1 MSLLTKP
8 ENSTTATTP
17 LRKPDSLRIRQSDDE
32 AARTVRLSDGKTTIG
47 SSPQCTIVLPASE
60 CRPLQCVITLDA
72 HRAEATRWGAGV
84 QLNRRDFSKSVVGVG
99 DKLTIGDCELEFA
112 AAELAAPV
120 ATTSK
125 EAAPVQASTPAFD
138 PPRVT
143 PPKVVELPQVDEL
156 VAVIDAK
163 QAEPALA
170 ALAVASAPAVGAPK
184 PTVVKLLPAPTP
196 VVAAPAAE
204 SVETKSAAAESFVAP
219 PAMQEPVSE
228 AAAPPAIELPSAV
241 QPAALP
247 KALTVPVVSSPTL
260 VAPLATATATI
271 ETAAA
276 LQTPPATAPTQ
287 PAEVAPAAK
296 PVAEEIKPESAASA
310 PSRIASQQF
319 ADELILQLWQSSDA
333 ARRRARTL
341 IAAARDAR
349 FRADAMAAD
358 LSAMEIELDF
368 AREAYDSHAAEHEK
382 LHFEIIDRDRQ
393 AAERLAPLVNEV
405 ESLRSQLQ
413 ESQIELAEQA
423 ARCDELSAALDVQ
436 AVDKAAAD
444 AQLAEA
450 HRARDLEQSLAV
462 QIEQATLLARELGA
476 VRTELDAV
484 RLQLDTQLARQTEV
498 EADLAGSREQCESLR
513 HAASELAECE
523 ATIGHLRDE
532 VAGLHA
538 ERSDLHGKLADSEGE
553 LHRLA
558 EMYLAHTSQ
567 PAAAEGEARSGDEQH
582 AEGAEAPA
590 VAEVSEVVE
599 TPEVAE
605 AADHF
610 ALVEPVETDEPASLE
625 REASASFGDDHAF
638 AAVEPAEEAEY
649 AEVVAEPVEHHGWP
663 LPAVLEAEPAD
674 DLHAQIEPTPTDF
687 APLAPFPLVAE
698 PTPAPAPVE
707 HESHESAAFAPPQ
720 EVKTVPVESETA
732 TSSFIDKYRHLLDDE
747 PGEPIGSTLQSP
759 LGASR
764 PMLDDEFLSPAKAA
778 ERTAHADDS
787 DEALEAYMA
796 NMMARMRG
804 VSASSMVEPA
814 PMLPVAEQPAVE
826 EPLAYDP
833 SEPFDIESMKQGR
846 RAPISTDLAALREI
860 ANSSARSAI
869 ATHRNKRK
877 MESAVGKIIIAIAAF
892 GASGFLM
899 SSAPTLMSW
908 QFLCGI
914 AVGVIGFGAAALAV
928 RGRAEGDH
936 YVDSLPASF
945 TEDEREHGV

>member
-17 LRKPDSLRIRQSDDE
+17 LRKPDSLRIRQSDSD
-32 AARTVRLSDGKTTIG
+32 AARTVPLIDGKTTIG

-60 CRPLQCVITLDA
+60 CRPLQCVITRDA

-84 QLNRRDFSKSVVGVG
+84 QLNRRDFTKSIVGVG
-99 DKLTIGDCELEFA
+99 DKLSIGCCELEFA
-112 AAELAAPV
+112 VADPLAAVANTPQTLSPV
-120 ATTSK
+120 TV
-125 EAAPVQASTPAFD
+125 APPAPL
-138 PPRVT
+138 PPAVE
-143 PPKVVELPQVDEL
+143 PPKAEAVEAKPPES
-156 VAVIDAK
+156 VIA
-163 QAEPALA
+163 
-170 ALAVASAPAVGAPK
+170 ASAPQPAPAAEAPK
-184 PTVVKLLPAPTP
+184 PTVVKLLPVPTP
-196 VVAAPAAE
+196 VVALPAVEPVEAKISTVEPLAPQPVAVEPFVEAPAA
-204 SVETKSAAAESFVAP
+204 
-219 PAMQEPVSE
+219 
-228 AAAPPAIELPSAV
+228 V
-241 QPAALP
+241 QPSALP
-247 KALTVPVVSSPTL
+247 KAITVPVVSSPTL
-260 VAPLATATATI
+260 IAP
-271 ETAAA
+271 
-276 LQTPPATAPTQ
+276 
-287 PAEVAPAAK
+287 VAPAC
-296 PVAEEIKPESAASA
+296 SAASA
-310 PSRIASQQF
+310 PQASPAAVTPALPHLVAVASAAATVAEEAKPEADAAGKLNCTTSQQF

-349 FRADAMAAD
+349 FRADAMNDD
-358 LSAMEIELDF
+358 LSAMEVELDL
-368 AREAYDSHAAEHEK
+368 ARAAYDSHAANHEK
-382 LHFEIIDRDRQ
+382 LHLEIIERDRQ

-436 AVDKAAAD
+436 AADKAAAD

-450 HRARDLEQSLAV
+450 HRASELEQSLNV

-484 RLQLDTQLARQTEV
+484 RTQLDRQLARQQEV
-498 EADLAGSREQCESLR
+498 EADFAGTRQQCESLQ

-523 ATIGHLRDE
+523 ATIGNLRDE

-567 PAAAEGEARSGDEQH
+567 PPAQEEAGDVAEQH
-582 AEGAEAPA
+582 AEVAEAPEV
-590 VAEVSEVVE
+590 VAEA
-599 TPEVAE
+599 PEVAE

-610 ALVEPVETDEPASLE
+610 ALVEPVHADEPTPQEAD
-625 REASASFGDDHAF
+625 ASASFSDDHAF
-638 AAVEPAEEAEY
+638 AAVEPVADHVETA
-649 AEVVAEPVEHHGWP
+649 AEPEEHHGWP
-663 LPAVLEAEPAD
+663 LPVALEAEPVD
-674 DLHAQIEPTPTDF
+674 DAHAEIEPTPTDF
-687 APLAPFPLVAE
+687 APLSPFPLVAE
-698 PTPAPAPVE
+698 PTPTPAPVE

-720 EVKTVPVESETA
+720 ELKTVPVESETA

-747 PGEPIGSTLQSP
+747 PGEPSGATLQSP
-759 LGASR
+759 LGAAR

-814 PMLPVAEQPAVE
+814 PLQPAVE
-826 EPLAYDP
+826 LPVVEETPSYDP
-833 SEPFDIESMKQGR
+833 SVPFEIESMKQGR

-877 MESAVGKIIIAIAAF
+877 MESAAGKVVIAIAAF

-899 SSAPTLMSW
+899 SSAPTLLNW
-908 QFLCGI
+908 QFLAGI
-914 AVGVIGFGAAALAV
+914 AVAIIGFGAAALAV
-928 RGRAEGDH
+928 RGRADGDH
-936 YVDSLPASF
+936 FVDALPASF